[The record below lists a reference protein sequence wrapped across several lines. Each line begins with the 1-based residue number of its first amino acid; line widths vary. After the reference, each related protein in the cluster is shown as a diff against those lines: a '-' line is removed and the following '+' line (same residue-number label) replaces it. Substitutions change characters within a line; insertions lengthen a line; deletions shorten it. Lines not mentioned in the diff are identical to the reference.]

1 MSPSS
6 FFRRPSAL
14 ALSLLAV
21 LPAAAQEA
29 DTTPGDWFQQSP
41 AATGQFPG
49 ASVDAAYARL
59 AGRAPARRVVV
70 AVIDGGVDV
79 RHPAL
84 QGRLWTNAREIAG
97 NGIDDD
103 RNGYADDIHGWNF
116 LGGPDGRSVGA
127 ETYEVTRVYA
137 RLRGTYEGKRES
149 EVPEADRAEF
159 RTFLTARQR
168 YMEGRQEAMQQWPV
182 VEQLYQRTSAAM
194 AKIRTALGLAA
205 DATVTDADLARL
217 PAVPELQAARQAVG
231 QLAMYGLT
239 FGDLTEYYEQLKVQ
253 VEVGYNADAN
263 ERAIV
268 GDDPADLTNRSY
280 GNADVIGPDAMHGT
294 HVAGIIAGG
303 RSGFAQRGIA
313 EAVEIMAIRAVPN
326 GDERDKD
333 VANAIRYAV
342 DNGANIVNMSFG
354 KSMSPEKSYVDE
366 AVRYAASKNVLVVH
380 AAGNDGEDIDTADNF
395 PRARFLDGQVAPT
408 WIEVGASNWEAGR
421 TLAADFSNYGATTVD
436 VFAPGV
442 DIGSTLPEGRFGELD
457 GTSMAAP
464 VVSGV
469 AALVWAYYPTLSA
482 QELRG
487 VILESSRRFATLRV
501 TRPGGQTA
509 VSWPSLSV
517 TGGLL
522 DADAALA
529 LAATRVAR

>member
-6 FFRRPSAL
+6 VIRRSPLAAL
-14 ALSLLAV
+14 ALLAV

-29 DTTPGDWFQQSP
+29 DTTPGDWFHQSP
-41 AATGQFPG
+41 AVAGQFPG

-84 QGRLWTNAREIAG
+84 QGRLWTNTREIAG

-103 RNGYADDIHGWNF
+103 GNGYVDDIHGWNF
-116 LGGPDGRSVGA
+116 LGGPDGRSVNA
-127 ETYEVTRVYA
+127 ETYEVTRIYA
-137 RLRGTYEGKRES
+137 RLRERYEGKRES

-159 RTFLTARQR
+159 RSFLVARQR
-168 YMEGRQEAMQQWPV
+168 FLEGRQEARQQWPA
-182 VEQLYQRTSAAM
+182 VEQLYRRTSAAM
-194 AKIRTALGLAA
+194 GKIRSALGLADNA
-205 DATVTDADLARL
+205 DVSDADLARL

-231 QLAMYGLT
+231 ELVMYGLT
-239 FGDLTEYYEQLKVQ
+239 FGDLTAYYEQLKGQ

-268 GDDPADLTNRSY
+268 GDDPNDLTNRSY
-280 GNADVIGPDAMHGT
+280 GNADVAGPDAMHGT

-303 RSGFAQRGIA
+303 RSGFPQRGIA
-313 EAVEIMAIRAVPN
+313 ESVEIMGVRAVPN

-342 DNGANIVNMSFG
+342 DNGANIINMSFG
-354 KSMSPEKSYVDE
+354 KTMSPEKSYVDD
-366 AVRYAASKNVLVVH
+366 AMRYAASKNVLIVH
-380 AAGNDGEDIDTADNF
+380 AAGNDGADVDTADNF
-395 PRARFLDGQVAPT
+395 PRARYLDGAVSPT

-442 DIGSTLPEGRFGELD
+442 DIGSTLPDGRYGELD

-469 AALVWAYYPTLSA
+469 AALVWAYYPALSA
-482 QELRG
+482 TDLRA

-501 TRPGGQTA
+501 TRPGSQA
-509 VSWPSLSV
+509 IVAWPSLSV